1 MDRHRGGQN
10 IPNEVRPLVATI
22 SAQAFK
28 DLRRRGETP
37 MLIDVRTPAEY
48 GEVHVDCARNV
59 PLDRL
64 DPKSLASGLGGQH
77 DPIYFVCRS
86 GGRSKQACEKMIAA
100 GITNVV
106 SVDGGTAACEL
117 AGVAVLHGGK
127 AMSLERQVRIT
138 AGVIVAIGAA
148 MGGFT
153 SQPWNTVGIGLAGF
167 IGIGLVF
174 AGITDTCGMAMVL
187 ARMPWNQAPRTS
199 ATCSRAVE

>member
-10 IPNEVRPLVATI
+10 IPKEVRPLVATI

-64 DPKSLASGLGGQH
+64 DPKSLASGLGGQQ

-86 GGRSKQACEKMIAA
+86 GGRSKQAC
-100 GITNVV
+100 
-106 SVDGGTAACEL
+106 
-117 AGVAVLHGGK
+117 
-127 AMSLERQVRIT
+127 
-138 AGVIVAIGAA
+138 
-148 MGGFT
+148 
-153 SQPWNTVGIGLAGF
+153 
-167 IGIGLVF
+167 
-174 AGITDTCGMAMVL
+174 
-187 ARMPWNQAPRTS
+187 
-199 ATCSRAVE
+199 